1 MVLPVL
7 IKYPRQTQEKNSL
20 FFEKK
25 DQELTPLDW
34 AKWGGWF
41 DTDGWFSVWTTRGT
55 PEKATGLAL
64 TDQQPVELFSKTF
77 ETSLRFDIKH
87 TITPEPY
94 RKAYTVKVYRS
105 ELFSRKAEWLT
116 KNVFPYLIKQ
126 EKQDFAAKLLGYRPE
141 SKDLEDWTPEE
152 VRNYLATAIEGDGT
166 IQCRGRKTKNLMV
179 RIKSSDPQYL
189 SDLRSLSGNKL
200 KLITSFQERQ
210 IYETQEGTKTKY
222 ELFIHC
228 SRRNSNNLDFV
239 QSLVEKGIMTLDRK
253 KQRIQEFVNQ

>member
-1 MVLPVL
+1 M
-7 IKYPRQTQEKNSL
+7 
-20 FFEKK
+20 
-25 DQELTPLDW
+25 
-34 AKWGGWF
+34 
-41 DTDGWFSVWTTRGT
+41 
-55 PEKATGLAL
+55 
-64 TDQQPVELFSKTF
+64 ELFSKTF

-189 SDLRSLSGNKL
+189 SDLRSLSENKL
-200 KLITSFQERQ
+200 NLITSFQERE
-210 IYETQEGTKTKY
+210 IYETQAGTKTKY